1 MLVGRCGATSG
12 PAPPSQVLLIFH
24 LCTSA
29 FSRPWVAVF
38 IPIYVGWSVR
48 LILALM
54 RRRESTGHGSTV
66 GVTLSVRRDLL
77 QDRGLIAALHARRR
91 RWRASQVLFNSQTL
105 LISISLFG
113 QGVMPFWLALWTVW
127 LGMVRRASGTGTPC
141 AVHSHRRAR
150 HPGCDPDGNQVP
162 IFFIGVA
169 TSVVSLSHFILA
181 LVHARARPSFFS
193 PGGFTLGGALL
204 LTCAG
209 MPPPCRRD
217 AIWGRPRPRS
227 RRDLG
232 VSPARRYLVVEACL
246 ALSQLSTWVD
256 GGAPVSHAADAVTR
270 GAVFLI
276 ARVLAQCAFAAAWE
290 MMMRVRANQLGVE
303 RKRRDES
310 LYSGAPC
317 VHAIPRSTFPLH
329 LPVRASRVRLRASNR
344 ARARRRPGPA
354 AAARAPVV
362 IALPAGRE
370 SCQRCPVA
378 LASRVRESSYTV
390 QRAGASGCGVREA
403 WARRVWP
410 QASGEVTGHYLKLR
424 DAGDLPKPCDGGES
438 GGGSGGDGDGGDGG
452 AEGGDGGRGGE
463 GGAGGDSGDGGS
475 HGGDEEGGGGDC
487 GGDEG
492 GGGLGTD
499 GGEGSLC
506 RYCFTARAEAVF
518 LPCGHAGVCVDCAS
532 K

>member
-217 AIWGRPRPRS
+217 AISARPRPRS

-270 GAVFLI
+270 GAVFLV

-317 VHAIPRSTFPLH
+317 VDAIPRSTSPLH
-329 LPVRASRVRLRASNR
+329 LPVRGYRVHLRASNR
-344 ARARRRPGPA
+344 ARA
-354 AAARAPVV
+354 
-362 IALPAGRE
+362 
-370 SCQRCPVA
+370 
-378 LASRVRESSYTV
+378 LA
-390 QRAGASGCGVREA
+390 
-403 WARRVWP
+403 
-410 QASGEVTGHYLKLR
+410 
-424 DAGDLPKPCDGGES
+424 
-438 GGGSGGDGDGGDGG
+438 
-452 AEGGDGGRGGE
+452 
-463 GGAGGDSGDGGS
+463 
-475 HGGDEEGGGGDC
+475 
-487 GGDEG
+487 
-492 GGGLGTD
+492 GLGLPQLLVRQSS
-499 GGEGSLC
+499 SLY
-506 RYCFTARAEAVF
+506 RQV
-518 LPCGHAGVCVDCAS
+518 AS
-532 K
+532 HVSVAQ